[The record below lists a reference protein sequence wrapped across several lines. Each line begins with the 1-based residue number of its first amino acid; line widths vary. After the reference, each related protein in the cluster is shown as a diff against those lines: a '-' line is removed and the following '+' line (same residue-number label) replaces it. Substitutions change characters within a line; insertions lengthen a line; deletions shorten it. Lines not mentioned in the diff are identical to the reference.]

1 MGSIVD
7 EGLSGENNVEILAK
21 LPCEKS
27 LQEQLEVMEL
37 YTLKEKEKLLV

>member
-37 YTLKEKEKLLV
+37 YTEA